1 MKRLEMK
8 IIKIL
13 NNNVVISEENQEE
26 IVLMGRGLA
35 FGRKAGQEIP
45 LDLIEKK
52 FILSADRNQLINE
65 IDPEIIEIA
74 GEVIAFAHKKISKK
88 LNHHAFI
95 AMADHMHGVV
105 LREKDDIYL
114 KNFLMWDI
122 KRFFPEEFEV
132 GKYANQLLSQYFGKD
147 LPDDEA
153 GFMALT
159 IVNAELENGAAAR
172 DLTMLMEEIMT
183 IVKYSLEISLDE
195 EDIYVQR
202 FVTHLKFFCERVLT
216 GSGYR
221 DLEDNEMFMMMKSK
235 YPYAFE
241 TTQKI
246 VGHLEKTRNYITSE
260 DEQLYLII
268 HLSRVKRKLP

>member
-1 MKRLEMK
+1 MQ

-35 FGRKAGQEIP
+35 FGRKVGQEIS

-52 FILSADRNQLINE
+52 FILSADRKQLINE

-95 AMADHMHGVV
+95 AMADHMHGVA

-132 GKYANQLLSQYFGKD
+132 GKYANRLLSQYFGKD

-221 DLEDNEMFMMMKSK
+221 DLEDNEMFILMKSK
-235 YPYAFE
+235 YPCAFE
-241 TTQKI
+241 TAQKI
-246 VGHLEKTRNYITSE
+246 VDHLEKTRNYTTSE

-268 HLSRVKRKLP
+268 HLSRMKRKVS

>member
-1 MKRLEMK
+1 MQ

-52 FILSADRNQLINE
+52 FILSADRKQLINE

-88 LNHHAFI
+88 LNHHVFI
-95 AMADHMHGVV
+95 AMADHMHGVA

-159 IVNAELENGAAAR
+159 IVNA
-172 DLTMLMEEIMT
+172 
-183 IVKYSLEISLDE
+183 
-195 EDIYVQR
+195 
-202 FVTHLKFFCERVLT
+202 
-216 GSGYR
+216 
-221 DLEDNEMFMMMKSK
+221 
-235 YPYAFE
+235 
-241 TTQKI
+241 
-246 VGHLEKTRNYITSE
+246 
-260 DEQLYLII
+260 
-268 HLSRVKRKLP
+268 